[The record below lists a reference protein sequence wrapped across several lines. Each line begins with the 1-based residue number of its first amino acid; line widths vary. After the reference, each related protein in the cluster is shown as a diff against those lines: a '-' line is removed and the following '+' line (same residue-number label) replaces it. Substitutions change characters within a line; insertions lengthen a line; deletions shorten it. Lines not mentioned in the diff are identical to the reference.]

1 MRMVYEPMLK
11 EDRIQYLAVDIIKQ
25 AIFDLKSD
33 EEKDRKTAKEFFKSE
48 WFNDL
53 CTIAE
58 IEPDRVTG
66 KLKKIERE
74 REF

>member
-1 MRMVYEPMLK
+1 M
-11 EDRIQYLAVDIIKQ
+11 RIQYLAVDVIKQ

-58 IEPDRVTG
+58 IEPYMVTG

-74 REF
+74 MEFNS